1 MPTLLTAILLA
12 LTLPLASAAPSTLH
26 TRNAG
31 DVTFYNPSVGLG
43 ACGETHSDDSLVV
56 AVSAPLFDSSQPC
69 GKSISVPG
77 PAGTAVVLV
86 VDRCGGCAY
95 NDLDLSP
102 AAFKQVVGDL
112 GVGRTTATWGWA

>member
-1 MPTLLTAILLA
+1 MSALLTTIVLA
-12 LTLPLASAAPSTLH
+12 LMLPLASAAPSTLQPR
-26 TRNAG
+26 TSG
-31 DVTFYNPSVGLG
+31 DVTFYNPSVGTG
-43 ACGETHSDDSLVV
+43 ACGKVHSDDSFVV
-56 AVSAPLFDSSQPC
+56 AVSAPLFDSIQPC
-69 GKSISVPG
+69 GKSIKVTG

-112 GVGRTTATWGWA
+112 GIGRTMASWEWA